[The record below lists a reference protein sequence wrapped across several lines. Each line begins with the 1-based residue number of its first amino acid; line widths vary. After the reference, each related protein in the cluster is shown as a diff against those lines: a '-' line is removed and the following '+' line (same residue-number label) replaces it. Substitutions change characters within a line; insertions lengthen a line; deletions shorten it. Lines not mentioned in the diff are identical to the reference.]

1 MFLEFV
7 VCVFEACEEIETL
20 QSEMQRLKSLKM
32 CLNQQRHTYITELS
46 QRSGEGPG
54 DEEKEDDSPDSVSS
68 LQQFVFQSIPNIR
81 T

>member
-32 CLNQQRHTYITELS
+32 GLNQQRDAYITELS

-54 DEEKEDDSPDSVSS
+54 DEEEEDDSPDSVSS
-68 LQQFVFQSIPNIR
+68 QQQVTFQSVHNIR